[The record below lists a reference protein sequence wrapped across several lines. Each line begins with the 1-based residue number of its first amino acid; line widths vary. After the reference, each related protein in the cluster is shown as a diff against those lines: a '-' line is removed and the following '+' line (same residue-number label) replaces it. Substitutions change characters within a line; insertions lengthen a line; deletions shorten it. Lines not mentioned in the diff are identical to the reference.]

1 MGKKLLHLLLFLL
14 ITAACVGITLFI
26 GGNQFDVMIYNFVF
40 MGIMVVLYM
49 AGMFGGMFRMD
60 DVGSA
65 LGRGT
70 EEITDIFK
78 LPGKAKASDLAA
90 IDGCFDNRF
99 LDKKLR
105 EFTDDISKTQEG
117 IGDIED
123 YINDDELNIHVHKRL
138 LEMIP
143 DIFTSLGILG
153 TFVGLVWGLKDFN
166 TTDLNNISGSVS
178 ALLDGIKVAFL
189 TSIYGIA
196 FSIVYSYGLR
206 SENSTMSERLQV
218 FLNRFHSYVMPNAE
232 NESRNLLVA
241 STKVQT
247 DAMQQMA
254 EQFSVQLADS
264 FEQVI
269 TPTFRKMNTSMDR
282 MIDSVTQVQTE
293 AVHEILDVFMKEMR
307 SSFRLQFDDFNKA
320 LNQLTQTMKETTDYT
335 STLYQNMSRQMSD
348 SYAQQEQALKESVTQ
363 MGNLQTRFMSTASR
377 ITQDNQNI
385 QKQQQE
391 DYQHVL
397 DYMKDAEQS
406 AAKFWVAC
414 NQTMKR
420 YVEAATAGME
430 NVNAAS
436 EAGIRVQEENK
447 RIIEQYS
454 SSMKEF
460 TDYQKRTYQLM
471 QQVQRLLTD
480 ITAAG
485 NTRNVQLT
493 SGRSETLA
501 QQESLRRIQRLLEE
515 QSNEQVQLLQEIAQ
529 STNDLSKA
537 AQKGRFGLFK

>member
-1 MGKKLLHLLLFLL
+1 MATVLL
-14 ITAACVGITLFI
+14 TLPE
-26 GGNQFDVMIYNFVF
+26 
-40 MGIMVVLYM
+40 
-49 AGMFGGMFRMD
+49 
-60 DVGSA
+60 
-65 LGRGT
+65 T
-70 EEITDIFK
+70 
-78 LPGKAKASDLAA
+78 
-90 IDGCFDNRF
+90 
-99 LDKKLR
+99 
-105 EFTDDISKTQEG
+105 FTGYTYVIC
-117 IGDIED
+117 
-123 YINDDELNIHVHKRL
+123 KRL
-138 LEMIP
+138 PVVNRVFKKIFMNFLYDLKRFP
-143 DIFTSLGILG
+143 DR
-153 TFVGLVWGLKDFN
+153 K
-166 TTDLNNISGSVS
+166 
-178 ALLDGIKVAFL
+178 K
-189 TSIYGIA
+189 
-196 FSIVYSYGLR
+196 
-206 SENSTMSERLQV
+206 LQV

-254 EQFSVQLADS
+254 QQFSVQLADS

-307 SSFRLQFDDFNKA
+307 TSFNLQFNDFNKA
-320 LNQLTQTMKETTDYT
+320 LNQMNQTMKETTDYT
-335 STLYQNMSRQMSD
+335 ATLYENMSRQMSD
-348 SYAQQEQALKESVTQ
+348 NYAQQEQSLKESVTQ
-363 MGNLQTRFMSTASR
+363 MGNLQTRFMSTASK
-377 ITQDNQNI
+377 ITQENQNI
-385 QKQQQE
+385 QKQQQQ

-430 NVNAAS
+430 NMNASS
-436 EAGIRVQEENK
+436 EGNIRVQEENK

-501 QQESLRRIQRLLEE
+501 QQEALRRIQRLLEE